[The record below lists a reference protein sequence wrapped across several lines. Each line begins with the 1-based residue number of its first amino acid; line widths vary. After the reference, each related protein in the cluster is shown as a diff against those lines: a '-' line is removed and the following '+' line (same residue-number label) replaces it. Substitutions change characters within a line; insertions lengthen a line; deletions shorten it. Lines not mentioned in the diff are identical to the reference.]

1 MAPYRLG
8 RRHHPCVPSIGLD
21 REHCVPFAVELVY
34 DRHEQCLT
42 RPACLH
48 EQAALEQRIAV
59 AGAGL
64 IIGVAP
70 SLNHAEGIQ
79 ETRGR
84 GRLAVEMRLAFDLQR
99 TCRRREEEGWVQAPC
114 KRGSSIK
121 MGFGEPL

>member
-1 MAPYRLG
+1 M
-8 RRHHPCVPSIGLD
+8 
-21 REHCVPFAVELVY
+21 PFAVELVY

-70 SLNHAEGIQ
+70 SLSHPEGPLSGYNSTIRT
-79 ETRGR
+79 EFA
-84 GRLAVEMRLAFDLQR
+84 LIELQLH
-99 TCRRREEEGWVQAPC
+99 
-114 KRGSSIK
+114 
-121 MGFGEPL
+121 PLG